1 MRSRTWCLSVLAGSV
16 LALVLVLTPRIG
28 WAGNDDLERLQ
39 PTGMQLRDPDIPDGG
54 GRGSFDAV
62 TTGEP
67 DGAGPG
73 RVGQAS
79 LAAGEPD
86 TGGGTSQSWVS
97 QLLMLFRMRAFRIGA
112 SARPVGPCRTSFG
125 RALSA
130 TRRSR

>member
-39 PTGMQLRDPDIPDGG
+39 PTGMKSGEPDIPGHG
-54 GRGSFDAV
+54 AV
-62 TTGEP
+62 MAGEP
-67 DGAGPG
+67 DGAGPS
-73 RVGQAS
+73 RVAQAS
-79 LAAGEPD
+79 LSSGEPD

-97 QLLMLFRMRAFRIGA
+97 QLLRVRAFRIGA
-112 SARPVGPCRTSFG
+112 SARPVRPGRIWFG

-130 TRRSR
+130 TSRSR